1 MYVLCA
7 TARSAG
13 FNLSFGCDVMQ
24 SLSTKTKMV
33 ELVTYLLPQVYGYTD
48 KDRIVRETSY
58 YSLGFVG
65 LAVLAFVANIVAVSE
80 SLYGVWWWWWWCV
93 CVCVVKLNLL

>member
-1 MYVLCA
+1 
-7 TARSAG
+7 
-13 FNLSFGCDVMQ
+13 MQ

-33 ELVTYLLPQVYGYTD
+33 VLVTYLLPQVYGYND

-65 LAVLAFVANIVAVSE
+65 LAVLAFVANFVAVSE
-80 SLYGVWWWWWWCV
+80 VLYGLWLLWVW
-93 CVCVVKLNLL
+93 LHYIALYNTHNY

>member
-1 MYVLCA
+1 MPQLGQQDLTYHLA
-7 TARSAG
+7 
-13 FNLSFGCDVMQ
+13 VM
-24 SLSTKTKMV
+24 V
-33 ELVTYLLPQVYGYTD
+33 LVTYLLPQVYGYTD

-80 SLYGVWWWWWWCV
+80 SLYGVWWWWWCV